1 MLEGTAGCM
10 CSYHQPQLRFQ
21 PTTSFHRQTITKTSG
36 DFSLQ
41 LSSHL
46 QPLSPSSCPRH
57 CSRQSIPVLPVQILD
72 PHVSSKHNKWL
83 FYNVIYIYW
92 EDSHKFTFTDQVGE
106 EKERLYQASHSV
118 MRLSLPLDSGFLLC
132 LPSRPRG

>member
-10 CSYHQPQLRFQ
+10 CSYQQPQLRFQ
-21 PTTSFHRQTITKTSG
+21 PTAKTSG

-46 QPLSPSSCPRH
+46 QPLSPSNCPRH
-57 CSRQSIPVLPVQILD
+57 CSRQSIPILPVQILD
-72 PHVSSKHNKWL
+72 PHVSSKHKWL

-92 EDSHKFTFTDQVGE
+92 EDSHKFTFTEQVGE
-106 EKERLYQASHSV
+106 EKERLPRAARSV
-118 MRLSLPLDSGFLLC
+118 MRLPPSGLWLPPC
-132 LPSRPRG
+132 LPSRLRG